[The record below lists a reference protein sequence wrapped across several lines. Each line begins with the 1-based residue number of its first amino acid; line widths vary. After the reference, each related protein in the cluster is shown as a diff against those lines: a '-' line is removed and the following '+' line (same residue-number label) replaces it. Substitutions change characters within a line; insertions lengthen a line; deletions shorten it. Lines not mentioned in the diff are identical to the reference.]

1 MLVSLLAA
9 LHGTRQDSLMIS
21 PHMSPETLFQRKS
34 FPTLLAREPLLLL
47 ASNLFYII
55 FFHHFR
61 LESRVGSALK
71 MTSSGWKTSLC
82 PFSQM
87 GQWNSVL
94 FWVHKHPFTVSANSL
109 TAFPR
114 APARAMH
121 VRKVSMSLSA
131 SHCCFLNCE
140 FQRARGWPPIA
151 LVRGCRNGTSC
162 VKIFLLVEL
171 SQPRSSVVRA
181 SARKAE
187 DPGFNSRAG
196 HTLFA

>member
-1 MLVSLLAA
+1 MTV
-9 LHGTRQDSLMIS
+9 HCTPNGHWKGRGW
-21 PHMSPETLFQRKS
+21 
-34 FPTLLAREPLLLL
+34 LARKTSKHTWIFGRHVLIG
-47 ASNLFYII
+47 ASML
-55 FFHHFR
+55 
-61 LESRVGSALK
+61 GSALK
-71 MTSSGWKTSLC
+71 ITSFGWKTSLC

-181 SARKAE
+181 SAQKAE
-187 DPGFNSRAG
+187 RCLVQFLAWAHPFRLNMVIHCTRNDHWKGCGQLARN
-196 HTLFA
+196 

>member
-1 MLVSLLAA
+1 MVLRPLEFNLKSVNGLFKQWTMASMLGSPWRSPASVGKLL
-9 LHGTRQDSLMIS
+9 
-21 PHMSPETLFQRKS
+21 
-34 FPTLLAREPLLLL
+34 
-47 ASNLFYII
+47 
-55 FFHHFR
+55 
-61 LESRVGSALK
+61 SA
-71 MTSSGWKTSLC
+71 

-87 GQWNSVL
+87 GHWNSVL